1 MRVSF
6 VIPCHQ
12 EAAALDAG
20 LPALLALPADEL
32 VFVDDG
38 STDGTAARLGAA
50 AARDPRVRV
59 VTHATN
65 RGVGAAMRS
74 GFAAARGD
82 VVVAYDADRTYP
94 AADAARLVEAVLAGA
109 DVAAATPFASGGRVE
124 TTPLRGVLSRGAS
137 LAYRL
142 ALGRRAGQVRTFTG
156 GFRAYRRELLA
167 ATPFRS
173 DGFASTAELLCLL
186 LLGGA
191 RVVEVAST
199 LSARTEGVSKLRIG
213 RAILG
218 HLRVLARVANVR
230 LGGRMTAP

>member
-6 VIPCHQ
+6 VIPCYQ

-20 LPALLALPADEL
+20 VEALLALSADEL

-38 STDGTAARLGAA
+38 STDGTASRLAA
-50 AARDPRVRV
+50 AAERDPRVRV
-59 VTHATN
+59 VTHARN

-74 GFAAARGD
+74 GFAAATGD

-94 AADAARLVEAVLAGA
+94 AADAARLVAAVRAGA
-109 DVAAATPFASGGRVE
+109 DVAAATPFAPGGVVK
-124 TTPLRGVLSRGAS
+124 TTFLRGLLSRGAS

-142 ALGRRAGQVRTFTG
+142 VVGPRAGAVRTFTG
-156 GFRAYRRELLA
+156 GFRAYRRDLVA

-186 LLGGA
+186 LLRGA
-191 RVVEVAST
+191 KVVEVPST
-199 LSARTEGVSKLRIG
+199 LTARTEGVSKMRVG
-213 RAILG
+213 RTILG
-218 HLRVLARVANVR
+218 HLRVIARVANVR
-230 LGGRMTAP
+230 LGGKMTSP